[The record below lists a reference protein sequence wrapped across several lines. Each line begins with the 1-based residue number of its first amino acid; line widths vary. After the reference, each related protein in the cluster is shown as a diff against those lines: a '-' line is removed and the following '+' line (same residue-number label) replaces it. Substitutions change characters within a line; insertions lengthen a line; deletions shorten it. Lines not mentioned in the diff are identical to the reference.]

1 MCGCN
6 SQVPSAIKQMYK
18 EVSTRQP
25 SATETVTTATCS
37 STAGDADILHSAVK
51 PMLVTTHQPVATETV
66 TMATTGSTASDVDI
80 LPSAV
85 KPMLLASQQPS
96 ATETVTAAGRS
107 NAAGDVTTVAE
118 TRALCDESSTSHND
132 VHPAAIANTA
142 SLSNDASSMELSRR
156 QVCVSVCVRV
166 APSVLAP

>member
-1 MCGCN
+1 VCGCN

-37 STAGDADILHSAVK
+37 STAGDADVLHSAVK
-51 PMLVTTHQPVATETV
+51 PMLVTTHQPVATE
-66 TMATTGSTASDVDI
+66 M
-80 LPSAV
+80 
-85 KPMLLASQQPS
+85 
-96 ATETVTAAGRS
+96 VTAAGCS
-107 NAAGDVTTVAE
+107 NAAGDVTTVAD

-142 SLSNDASSMELSRR
+142 SLSNDASSMELSQR
-156 QVCVSVCVRV
+156 QVCVSVCVCV

>member
-1 MCGCN
+1 VYGCN

-18 EVSTRQP
+18 EVSTRQL

-51 PMLVTTHQPVATETV
+51 PMLVTTHQP
-66 TMATTGSTASDVDI
+66 
-80 LPSAV
+80 L
-85 KPMLLASQQPS
+85 
-96 ATETVTAAGRS
+96 ATETVTAAGCS

-142 SLSNDASSMELSRR
+142 SLSNDASSMELSQR
-156 QVCVSVCVRV
+156 QVCVSVCVCV

>member
-1 MCGCN
+1 
-6 SQVPSAIKQMYK
+6 MYK

-66 TMATTGSTASDVDI
+66 T
-80 LPSAV
+80 
-85 KPMLLASQQPS
+85 
-96 ATETVTAAGRS
+96 AAGCS

-118 TRALCDESSTSHND
+118 TRALCDESSTSRND

-142 SLSNDASSMELSRR
+142 SLSNDASSMELSQR
-156 QVCVSVCVRV
+156 QVCVSVCVCV
-166 APSVLAP
+166 

>member
-37 STAGDADILHSAVK
+37 STAGDADVLHSAVK
-51 PMLVTTHQPVATETV
+51 PMLVTTHQP
-66 TMATTGSTASDVDI
+66 
-80 LPSAV
+80 
-85 KPMLLASQQPS
+85 S
-96 ATETVTAAGRS
+96 ATEMVTAAGCS
-107 NAAGDVTTVAE
+107 NAAGDVTTVAD

-142 SLSNDASSMELSRR
+142 SLSNDASSMELSQR
-156 QVCVSVCVRV
+156 QVCVSVCVCV